1 MAKSDFLNS
10 VRQRLRRLDYS
21 LRTEESYVRWIK
33 QYILINNKQHP
44 STLGKVEMEA
54 FLTYLAVHRKV
65 SPATQNQALSALL
78 FMYKQV
84 LEIDSPWVEN
94 VVRATPKKNIPV
106 VLSKEE
112 VVRLLDK
119 LKKQYR
125 LIGKLLYGTGMRL
138 MELARLRVKD
148 LDFAYKA
155 ITIRDSK
162 GNKDRVVMLPESL
175 IDGLHDV
182 LEERCRV
189 FEADLV
195 NGTHDVYMP
204 YALDKKYPN
213 AGREWIWQYVFAAPK
228 LSTDPRTGAIRRHH
242 IFEQSKLDPIVK
254 TNFGLQ
260 LR

>member
-1 MAKSDFLNS
+1 
-10 VRQRLRRLDYS
+10 
-21 LRTEESYVRWIK
+21 
-33 QYILINNKQHP
+33 
-44 STLGKVEMEA
+44 
-54 FLTYLAVHRKV
+54 
-65 SPATQNQALSALL
+65 
-78 FMYKQV
+78 
-84 LEIDSPWVEN
+84 
-94 VVRATPKKNIPV
+94 V

-138 MELARLRVKD
+138 MEMARLRVKD

-189 FEADLV
+189 FETDLV

-242 IFEQSKLDPIVK
+242 IFEQSIQRAIKQATYDARINKKVSPHVLRHSFATYLLETGYDIRTIQGLLGHKNVETTMIYTHVLKQGGQGVQSPLDC
-254 TNFGLQ
+254 L
-260 LR
+260 